1 MTSSTDNSCLV
12 TKLSHYMTL
21 SETDRGHL
29 ARLEE
34 AEDEIEPQTDCTTEG
49 DPLERLYVVKTGWLY
64 SYLDMP
70 DGRRQIVQLH
80 HAGDMVGFP
89 DIAFT
94 RVATTLRSCTPAIL
108 CPFPK
113 SALSEIF
120 ATAPRLTALIFAIA
134 ARDQIVL
141 TDMLRATG
149 RMTATERVANLHL
162 SLLTRLRIT
171 NSRMTDTFNLPLS
184 QREIGDVLGLTNV
197 SVSKSTTQLE
207 QDGLIARHGRQV
219 QILDEERLAQ
229 LVSFDYRFDNIDT
242 SWFPAY

>member
-1 MTSSTDNSCLV
+1 MTTSTDESCLV
-12 TKLSHYMTL
+12 AKLSHYMTL
-21 SETDRGHL
+21 SDADRAHL
-29 ARLEE
+29 ARLED
-34 AEDEIEPQTDCTTEG
+34 AEEEIDGQKDCTIEG
-49 DPLERLYVVKTGWLY
+49 DPLERLFVVKKGWLY

-70 DGRRQIVQLH
+70 DGRRQIVQIH
-80 HAGDMVGFP
+80 NAGDLVGFP

-94 RVATTLRSCTPAIL
+94 RVATTLRSCTPSIL

-113 SALSEIF
+113 NALSEIF

-162 SLLTRLRIT
+162 SLLSRLRIT
-171 NSRMTDTFNLPLS
+171 NSNMTDTFNLPLS

-197 SVSKSTTQLE
+197 SVSKSMTQLE
-207 QDGLIARHGRQV
+207 QEGLIKRRGREVQV
-219 QILDEERLAQ
+219 VDEEGLAK
-229 LVSFDYRFDNIDT
+229 LASFDYRFDTIDT